1 MCERSH
7 EQTKNK
13 KKRDGNKF
21 ENPVTGPSIFPPRP
35 ETHFKKFR
43 RAARRQRPEK
53 AGSGGPVNK
62 Y

>member
-1 MCERSH
+1 MECVKGH
-7 EQTKNK
+7 TNK
-13 KKRDGNKF
+13 QKRDGNKF